1 MYNLDMAEEKEAGSR
16 PLSNAD
22 LLRVLSPLLLFLAH
36 CIYLAFWSPDPFLNK
51 WLDGSFS
58 FFVSLV
64 LCNIVRARVVA
75 AAAPAEGEAS
85 DDDGGSDADTDGVEG
100 GGHAQAGRRTR

>member
-1 MYNLDMAEEKEAGSR
+1 MAEEKEAGPR

-22 LLRVLSPLLLFLAH
+22 LARVLSPLLLFLAH
-36 CIYLAFWSPDPFLNK
+36 CIYLVLWSPDPFLNK

-64 LCNIVRARVVA
+64 LCNIIRARVVA
-75 AAAPAEGEAS
+75 AAAAREDGAGASETPAAAEDVGTG
-85 DDDGGSDADTDGVEG
+85 DGGNPGSERSR
-100 GGHAQAGRRTR
+100 H